1 MKNENSRLRDILFS
15 TFLLVLIIK
24 IGGRGDHSPTKN
36 NGISLCNRRVDQTTD
51 ILVGRCLGAA
61 VMKGNQSACSLCA
74 VGALHEALETMEF
87 SHRDGTSSIVYDGG
101 WGVLLLSII
110 L

>member
-1 MKNENSRLRDILFS
+1 MHKNHRVAVKNENSRLRDILFS

-51 ILVGRCLGAA
+51 ILVGRCLGAT

-74 VGALHEALETMEF
+74 VGALHEAPETKELPLATGN
-87 SHRDGTSSIVYDGG
+87 S
-101 WGVLLLSII
+101 
-110 L
+110 